1 MRHGREEAGKQAVN
15 QTRAVARKARRTA
28 LGRTTARPVLSHGW
42 ATFSAFSKP
51 AWPASRSP
59 HPLIYRKCRVFFML
73 RATCGTKNMMLAR
86 NLGPSVASIPLLVFK
101 RASTS
106 TLNNHHVSIPTT
118 GNDSKENSMATKQG
132 NEQGNVQGSENG
144 SEQGKSA
151 GSSQKGSGKRG
162 FAAMSEAQQRE
173 IASKGGQA
181 AHQKGTAHEFDS
193 EEARRAGQK
202 GGEAVSRNREHM
214 AEIGRKGGESRQSAN
229 RDSDSLSG
237 KAAQK
242 SSRQGGKDEDE
253 S

>member
-1 MRHGREEAGKQAVN
+1 
-15 QTRAVARKARRTA
+15 
-28 LGRTTARPVLSHGW
+28 
-42 ATFSAFSKP
+42 
-51 AWPASRSP
+51 
-59 HPLIYRKCRVFFML
+59 
-73 RATCGTKNMMLAR
+73 MMLAR
-86 NLGPSVASIPLLVFK
+86 NLAPSVASIPLLVLK

-106 TLNNHHVSIPTT
+106 TLNHHASIPET
-118 GNDSKENSMATKQG
+118 GNDNKENSMATKQG
-132 NEQGNVQGSENG
+132 NEQGNVQGSE
-144 SEQGKSA
+144 QGKSA
-151 GSSQKGSGKRG
+151 DSSQKVSGKRG

-229 RDSDSLSG
+229 RDSDGSRS
-237 KAAQK
+237 KTAQK
-242 SSRQGGKDEDE
+242 SSRQGGKDENE